1 MAYPQ
6 STTSEPTGLLLAL
19 RPTAGDLASHG
30 VELRHLRYFIAVAE
44 AGSFTQAA
52 ERMNLAQPTLSTQ
65 IRRLEEMVGAPLLQ
79 RRREGVRL
87 TDAGSIFLEE
97 SRALLSMVEHGVSLA
112 RHAAGIGRPRLRVAV
127 SPDMPEAI
135 AAVTVSRL
143 GELAADA
150 DVNVVWVEAVF
161 DTQFTFIGQHRADA
175 GLGWLAPAGQAL
187 PAALDAMSL
196 GDFEPDAWIPSS
208 HPAARWGVI
217 TLAELVRLDIMHGPG
232 RASAGICDAWLA
244 VLRSVHPPFEFADQ
258 PFPPSLPLTIHFA
271 ATASRPTAVLTG
283 PRHPVGLHC
292 DWPDDAPEG
301 CGMARVR
308 IAEAPLTASAGLVWN
323 GDLPRQFQE
332 ILFDAVGGGL
342 PRQLEVALRLSSREA
357 DVCR

>member
-1 MAYPQ
+1 MVHPQ
-6 STTSEPTGLLLAL
+6 STTSESARLSLVPRHDG
-19 RPTAGDLASHG
+19 GESASHG

-52 ERMNLAQPTLSTQ
+52 ERMNLAQPTLSQQ
-65 IRRLEEMVGAPLLQ
+65 IHRLEEMVGAPLLQ

-87 TDAGSIFLEE
+87 TDAGTIFLEE
-97 SRALLSMVEHGVSLA
+97 SRGLMSMVEHGLSLT

-127 SPDMPEAI
+127 SPDLPEAI

-143 GELAADA
+143 GELAADL
-150 DVNVVWVEAVF
+150 DVNVVWAEALF

-208 HPAARWGVI
+208 HPAARWEVI
-217 TLAELVRLDIMHGPG
+217 TLADLARLDIMHGPG
-232 RASAGICDAWLA
+232 QASAGIYDTWLA
-244 VLRSVHPPFEFADQ
+244 ILRSVDPQFEFADQ
-258 PFPPSLPLTIHFA
+258 PFPSSLPLTIHFA

-283 PRHPVGLHC
+283 PHHPVGQHA
-292 DWPDDAPEG
+292 DWPEHAPEG
-301 CGMARVR
+301 CDMARVR
-308 IAEAPLTASAGLVWN
+308 IARAPLTASAGLVWN
-323 GDLPRQFQE
+323 SDLPRQFQE
-332 ILFDAVGGGL
+332 ILFDAVDG
-342 PRQLEVALRLSSREA
+342 SRPA
-357 DVCR
+357 RTSGTS